1 MLCKQYACLSNSVF
15 FILPNFLQS
24 SALSRRRDGGYEAV
38 HSGMSSDGGY
48 SMPTGGYYMPT
59 GGYGMPKGGSHGYS
73 MRSGGYG
80 RYRGGS
86 GSYRAGYGS
95 YRGGYGNHYNGSF
108 GGGYGM
114 DYDAGYYG
122 AYNAPMQVI
131 QNPPPGY
138 GYGGGTPATVPMR
151 QGQVP
156 AQSNA
161 VAQPS
166 PHGLPLSL
174 DECAKLVRNVELQ

>member
-1 MLCKQYACLSNSVF
+1 
-15 FILPNFLQS
+15 
-24 SALSRRRDGGYEAV
+24 
-38 HSGMSSDGGY
+38 
-48 SMPTGGYYMPT
+48 MPT
-59 GGYGMPKGGSHGYS
+59 GGYGMPVRGSLGYS
-73 MRSGGYG
+73 KRS
-80 RYRGGS
+80 YRG
-86 GSYRAGYGS
+86 GYGS
-95 YRGGYGNHYNGSF
+95 YSGGYGNHYNGSY
-108 GGGYGM
+108 GGGYVI
-114 DYDAGYYG
+114 DYDASYYG

-138 GYGGGTPATVPMR
+138 GYVGGTPATVPMR

-166 PHGLPLSL
+166 PHGPSPHGVLLSP